1 MVVMVPDKTG
11 RFLERPH
18 YNPRELDDECEEI
31 ICSFLRNQYGQVRFP
46 VKTDDL
52 TKLIE
57 QKGAV
62 LDTYADLDPDVEGV
76 TEFHS
81 NRKIVVRISRHLSND
96 ARQENRLRT
105 TLTHEYGHV
114 HFHAYLWAS
123 QGRSLDLFSESKE
136 IKPVSR
142 CKREN
147 IYAAP
152 KTDWMEWQ
160 AGYVCGA
167 LLMPRE
173 YLAKL
178 VRSYLE
184 ENGLYP
190 PNISG
195 EHAQAMIEKVAKEFQ
210 VSKQAA
216 RVRLEKLDYLGNHGL
231 ALSLPEQV

>member
-1 MVVMVPDKTG
+1 MVAMVPDRTG
-11 RFLERPH
+11 RFPERPH
-18 YNPRELDDECEEI
+18 YDPRELDDECEEI
-31 ICSFLRNQYGQVRFP
+31 ICSFLRGQYSQVRFP

-57 QKGAV
+57 KKGAV
-62 LDTYADLDPDVEGV
+62 LDMYADLDPDVEGV
-76 TEFHS
+76 TEFHTDQ
-81 NRKIVVRISRHLSND
+81 KIVVRISKRLSND
-96 ARQENRLRT
+96 TRQENRLRT

-123 QGRSLDLFSESKE
+123 RGRSLGLFPESKK

-173 YLAKL
+173 YL
-178 VRSYLE
+178 VRLIRPYLE
-184 ENGLYP
+184 ENKLYP

-195 EHAQAMIEKVAKEFQ
+195 EHGQAMIKRVAKEFQ
-210 VSKQAA
+210 VSEQAA
-216 RVRLEKLDYLGNHGL
+216 RVRLERLDYLGNRGL
-231 ALSLPEQV
+231 TLPLPGQN